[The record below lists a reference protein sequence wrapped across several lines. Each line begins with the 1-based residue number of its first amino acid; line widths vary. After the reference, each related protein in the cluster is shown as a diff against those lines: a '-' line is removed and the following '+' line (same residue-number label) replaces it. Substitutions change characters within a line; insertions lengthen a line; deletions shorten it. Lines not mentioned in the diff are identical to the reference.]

1 MIPRLALIGVGKFG
15 INHLRTLQKLDDKK
29 IIKFVGFVEINSKIR
44 NKIKNDF
51 LIRSSDSIDDFVNDV
66 DAFDIV
72 TPPKTHYDLV
82 KTLLNKNK
90 DIFVEKPL
98 ALTWK
103 ESVELERMA
112 QKKKLNLQVG
122 HIFRHHP
129 QIKFLKNFLKI
140 PSNSPYYI
148 KTRFLQR
155 SMQKHETG
163 SIFVFLHGFDIIDNI
178 IGKNPSKI
186 FSIEN
191 IHNSENKFEINSS
204 VNIFYPKLNVEVNVG
219 WIPSGKFRD
228 IEIFTK
234 NRRIICDLLTNE
246 IKIFKNNKLEK
257 KSVILMKDEP
267 LYTELHFFSNNVKN
281 RTFVD
286 NNIGSRI
293 VKICELA
300 TKSGKTKKLINFNSS
315 K

>member
-1 MIPRLALIGVGKFG
+1 
-15 INHLRTLQKLDDKK
+15 
-29 IIKFVGFVEINSKIR
+29 
-44 NKIKNDF
+44 
-51 LIRSSDSIDDFVNDV
+51 
-66 DAFDIV
+66 
-72 TPPKTHYDLV
+72 
-82 KTLLNKNK
+82 
-90 DIFVEKPL
+90 
-98 ALTWK
+98 
-103 ESVELERMA
+103 
-112 QKKKLNLQVG
+112 
-122 HIFRHHP
+122 
-129 QIKFLKNFLKI
+129 
-140 PSNSPYYI
+140 
-148 KTRFLQR
+148 
-155 SMQKHETG
+155 MQKHETG